1 MSTFRR
7 KPTTNKANKQAIL
20 ASMHQW
26 PASWA
31 ATGDDV
37 EPGKRLVEHMRPFVI
52 HLLEEGYSATTV
64 RCHLNNLWAI
74 GGEVVR
80 QFTYDPPLRRR
91 SARQLLLDAV
101 GADDSPLL
109 PDASEPEQR
118 SADSTARKLHRFLR
132 SGENGTP

>member
-52 HLLEEGYSATTV
+52 HLLEKGYSANTV
-64 RCHLNNLWAI
+64 RRHLNNLWAI

-80 QFTYDPPLRRR
+80 QFTYDPPLRRH

-101 GADDSPLL
+101 GTGESPLL
-109 PDASEPEQR
+109 LSV
-118 SADSTARKLHRFLR
+118 STESDGSRQE
-132 SGENGTP
+132 SGHEK